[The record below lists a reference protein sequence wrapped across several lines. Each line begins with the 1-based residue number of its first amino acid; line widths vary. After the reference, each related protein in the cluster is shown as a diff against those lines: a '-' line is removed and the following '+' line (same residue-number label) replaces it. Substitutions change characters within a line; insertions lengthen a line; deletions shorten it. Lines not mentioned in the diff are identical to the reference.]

1 MSIATLPPPGTEP
14 PTTANPGRVRGVRT
28 PVGAIVG
35 FGVIWLFLLVFVL
48 FPLVRIFYDAFTDEA
63 GAFTLLNFTEFFTD
77 QYYLRSLWK
86 SLLLGVAAVISTSV
100 VGFAVAFLLLRYDF
114 PGRNVFSYLTML
126 PMILPP
132 LVGVLGFIFILGRA
146 GTVNIVLMDYL
157 GFKTPINFM
166 YGLHGVLLVETI
178 HLFPMITLSVL
189 DALAKVDPS
198 LEEAAQGMG
207 AKGWRRFRDI
217 TLPLTTP
224 GYISG
229 ALLVFIWTFADFI
242 TPLVLGVQDVLA
254 AQAYLN
260 IVQFVDRR
268 LFRMGIVISA
278 LLVLLAVVFVLVA
291 RHYVAIKDYASLAY
305 SKVERRQLSPLK
317 RWLVFASL
325 TALMVVSF
333 IPHIGVTLA
342 AFGRGWSLT
351 PFPVE
356 YTLAFFERVS
366 IETPKFII
374 NSFIYSGLA
383 VLICLVVGVPMAWIL
398 GRTKA
403 PGRGT
408 MDALTTLI
416 LAIPGTAIGIAYI
429 RAFHY
434 PLPIIDIPLTSMWII
449 LPLVLAVRRLP
460 YTVRGSH
467 SSLLL
472 VHRSMEEAAQN
483 VGATRT
489 RTFRDITVPLV
500 WKGILV
506 GALFSFI
513 TSIQEASAT
522 IFLTLGGWEMM
533 PFGIFTFYIAGSQ
546 SEAAALGV
554 ILIVVCAISL
564 FVINRVAGSRV
575 GGLFG

>member
-1 MSIATLPPPGTEP
+1 MRLP
-14 PTTANPGRVRGVRT
+14 RVPAAG
-28 PVGAIVG
+28 IG
-35 FGVIWLFLLVFVL
+35 FALIWAFLAVFVL
-48 FPLVRIFYDAFTDEA
+48 FPLTRIFYDAFTDEA
-63 GAFTLLNFTEFFTD
+63 GLFTLVNFQEFFTD
-77 QYYLRSLWK
+77 RFYLRSLLN
-86 SLLLGVAAVISTSV
+86 SLALGVATVFTTSV
-100 VGFAVAFLLLRYDF
+100 IGFAVAFLLVRYEF
-114 PGRNVFSYLTML
+114 PYRNLFTYLTML
-126 PMILPP
+126 PLILPP
-132 LVGVLGFIFILGRA
+132 LVGVLGFVFILGRA
-146 GTVNIVLMDYL
+146 GTVNVLLMDWFGL
-157 GFKTPINFM
+157 SQPVNFM
-166 YGLHGVLLVETI
+166 YGMQGVLLVETM

-224 GYISG
+224 GYVSG

-242 TPLVLGVQDVLA
+242 TPLVVGVQDLLA

-268 LFRMGIVISA
+268 IFRMGIVISA
-278 LLVLLAVVFVLVA
+278 LLVVFAIVFVLVA
-291 RHYVAIKDYASLAY
+291 RQYVAIKDYSSLSY
-305 SKVERRQLSPLK
+305 SRVERRRLGPAARRLAVGF
-317 RWLVFASL
+317 LGL
-325 TALMVVSF
+325 LMLFSF
-333 IPHIGVTLA
+333 IPQAGVVLA
-342 AFGRGWSLT
+342 AIGRGWALT

-356 YTLAFFERVS
+356 YTLEFFEQVS
-366 IETPKFII
+366 IETPKFIV
-374 NSFIYSGLA
+374 NSFLFSGLA
-383 VLICLVVGVPMAWIL
+383 VVLCLVIGVPMAWIM
-398 GRTKA
+398 GRTRA
-403 PGRGT
+403 PGRGS

-429 RAFHY
+429 RAFNY
-434 PLPIIDIPLTSMWII
+434 PLPFIDIPLTSLWII

-460 YTVRGSH
+460 YTVRGSY

-483 VGATRT
+483 VGATGL

-506 GALFSFI
+506 GGLFSFI

-522 IFLTLGGWEMM
+522 IFLTLGGWEMI

-546 SEAAALGV
+546 SQAAALGV
-554 ILIVVCAISL
+554 ILIAVCALSL
-564 FVINRVAGSRV
+564 FAVNRMAGTKV